1 MTAKALIDNLSYNL
15 PDSITKKINLSSNLS
30 EQLSII
36 RNWVHTNNNINHEKR
51 LEWHKPIL
59 AIAKKEKLLD
69 IQAASLTNIAKI
81 HDRLGQFDKSLQ
93 SIKQAQ
99 NIFIELSSNDSKY
112 INNLIISYCDQA
124 VTLRLQ
130 NHLEEALSVL
140 HKGYNLFK
148 KNESSSEQTQII
160 LFSDLGTIYKQLTDY
175 PAALNAFDE
184 SLSLI
189 KKSKNRKEF
198 IENEILCHINLG
210 NVLRDSEKIND
221 ASKEYTKAMRLL
233 DDNKDYQQFYIITH
247 INLGQTLVD
256 LKNFKRAIRVYDKA
270 LEECSQS
277 GGDLDLGFIYI
288 LMADAHFNLKDMEAF
303 DIYIKKGEKLVKN
316 SAYPPDLLFL
326 NSLRAK
332 KYTLEKN
339 YKTAT
344 SLLLESI
351 DICKKN
357 NMDRHL
363 LRSYKAIIDI
373 YKEADDTKNAFK
385 FSEKYIK
392 HRDITDKKFHQI
404 FLNEKQQSLNRMKQE
419 IKQIKDDEYKK
430 NIEAELNFKK
440 RELISKKLHSL
451 SSRDFLELLYKILK
465 DEPKSENL
473 KVVLKECQ
481 SQLALTSSWND
492 FLSTYEQTDPEFMNS
507 LMALADTL
515 SPTEIRV
522 CTLVRLGLD
531 SYEMA
536 SFMSVSKRSIEQHR
550 YRIKKKLK
558 IDVNLTEHLLSI

>member
-1 MTAKALIDNLSYNL
+1 MNPTTLI
-15 PDSITKKINLSSNLS
+15 KKIPFELPK
-30 EQLSII
+30 SII
-36 RNWVHTNNNINHEKR
+36 QKVESTSTLSDKLTLLRKWVHTNPDINHEER

-59 AIAKKEKLLD
+59 AISKKEKLLD

-81 HDRLGQFDKSLQ
+81 HDRLGQFDKSLR

-99 NIFIELSSNDSKY
+99 DIFTELSSNDSKY

-130 NHLEEALSVL
+130 NHLVEALSVL
-140 HKGYNLFK
+140 HEGYQLFK
-148 KNESSSEQTQII
+148 KNGPSSDRTQII

-184 SLSLI
+184 SLALI

-210 NVLRDSEKIND
+210 NVFRDSEKMND
-221 ASKEYTKAMRLL
+221 ASKEYTKAIRLL
-233 DDNKDYQQFYIITH
+233 DENKDYRQFYIITH

-256 LKNFKRAIRVYDKA
+256 LKNFKRALRVYDRA
-270 LEECSQS
+270 LEECNQS
-277 GGDLDLGFIYI
+277 GGNLDLGFIYLLI
-288 LMADAHFNLKDMEAF
+288 AEAHFKLKDMEAF
-303 DIYIKKGEKLVKN
+303 EIYIKKGKKLVEDA
-316 SAYPPDLLFL
+316 AYPADLLFL

-332 KYTLEKN
+332 KYTLKKN
-339 YKTAT
+339 YKSAT
-344 SLLLESI
+344 SLLLKSI

-392 HRDITDKKFHQI
+392 HQDITDKRLHQI

-419 IKQIKDDEYKK
+419 IKLMREEEKK
-430 NIEAELNFKK
+430 RMLEVELQFKK

-451 SSRDFLELLYKILK
+451 SNRDFLEVLYKSLK
-465 DEPKSENL
+465 NEPKSEKLNR
-473 KVVLKECQ
+473 VLKECQ
-481 SQLALTSSWND
+481 SQLSSTSSWND
-492 FLSTYEQTDPEFMNS
+492 FLSTYEQTDPKFMHS
-507 LMALADTL
+507 LIALSDTL
-515 SPTEIRV
+515 SPTEIRI

-531 SYEMA
+531 SHEMA

-558 IDVNLTEHLLSI
+558 INVNLTEHLLSL